1 MSSKTSVGQR
11 LNFLNASA
19 AIKRAGMNPGKAVLS
34 SSYLRLETLIN
45 ATSSPTNLRFD
56 VLVNENTQ
64 QATFP
69 TQQKL
74 NLQDAFV
81 CSSIGLY
88 LGCPATTTDSTFRLL
103 SYPSVGNILGTAG
116 NFQAA
121 QAAAAQVIYNG
132 YLSLTINQRTIL
144 PYWDLARHLDIP
156 QTQAAAVVAS
166 NTAAPATPNFW
177 HFTDDFF
184 DGGDSAQY
192 PCEPN
197 IIFSGA
203 KKHDL
208 TVTLPSGIPTT
219 SLPANGIRVVL
230 LLRGILAQ
238 NVTSVN

>member
-45 ATSSPTNLRFD
+45 STSSSTNLRFD

-88 LGCPATTTDSTFRLL
+88 LGCPASLTDSNFRLL
-103 SYPSVGNILGTAG
+103 SYPSVGNISGTAA
-116 NFQAA
+116 NFTAA

-144 PYWDLARHLDIP
+144 PYWDVARHLDIP
-156 QTQAAAVVAS
+156 QTQASAVSATT
-166 NTAAPATPNFW
+166 TAPTAPIHLN
-177 HFTDDFF
+177 DDLF
-184 DGGDSAQY
+184 DGGDMGQY

-208 TVTLPSGIPTT
+208 TLTLPSGIPTA
-219 SLPANGIRVVL
+219 SLPTNGIRVVL

>member
-45 ATSSPTNLRFD
+45 STSSSTNLRFD

-103 SYPSVGNILGTAG
+103 SYPSVGNILGTAA
-116 NFQAA
+116 NFTAA

-156 QTQAAAVVAS
+156 ETQAAAVSA
-166 NTAAPATPNFW
+166 TATAPTAPIHLN
-177 HFTDDFF
+177 DDFF

-208 TVTLPSGIPTT
+208 TVTLPSGIPTA
-219 SLPANGIRVVL
+219 SLPTNGIRVVL

>member
-1 MSSKTSVGQR
+1 MSNKTSVGQR

-45 ATSSPTNLRFD
+45 STSSSTNLRFD

-88 LGCPATTTDSTFRLL
+88 LGCPSGLTDTTFRLL
-103 SYPSVGNILGTAG
+103 SYPSVGNISGTAA
-116 NFQAA
+116 NFTAA

-156 QTQAAAVVAS
+156 LTQASAVTGTT
-166 NTAAPATPNFW
+166 TAPTAPIHLN
-177 HFTDDFF
+177 DDFF
-184 DGGDSAQY
+184 DGGDTAQY

-208 TVTLPSGIPTT
+208 TITLPSGIATA
-219 SLPANGIRVVL
+219 SLPTNGIRVVL

>member
-45 ATSSPTNLRFD
+45 ATSSSTNLRFD

-88 LGCPATTTDSTFRLL
+88 LGCPASLTDSTFRLL
-103 SYPSVGNILGTAG
+103 SYPSVGNILGAAG
-116 NFQAA
+116 NFTAPF
-121 QAAAAQVIYNG
+121 AAAAQVIYNG
-132 YLSLTINQRTIL
+132 FLSLTINQRTIL

-156 QTQAAAVVAS
+156 QTQAAAV
-166 NTAAPATPNFW
+166 TATATVPTGSIHLN
-177 HFTDDFF
+177 DDYF
-184 DGGDSAQY
+184 DGGDTAQY

-208 TVTLPSGIPTT
+208 TLTLPSGIPTT

>member
-45 ATSSPTNLRFD
+45 STSSSTNLRFD

-81 CSSIGLY
+81 CSSVGLY
-88 LGCPATTTDSTFRLL
+88 LGCPASLTDTTFRLL
-103 SYPSVGNILGTAG
+103 SYPSVGNISGTAH
-116 NFQAA
+116 NFTAA

-156 QTQAAAVVAS
+156 QTQAAAVAATT
-166 NTAAPATPNFW
+166 TAPTAPIHLN
-177 HFTDDFF
+177 DDFF
-184 DGGDSAQY
+184 DGGDSGQY

-208 TVTLPSGIPTT
+208 TVTLPSGIPTA
-219 SLPANGIRVVL
+219 SLPTNGIRVVL

>member
-1 MSSKTSVGQR
+1 MSNKTSVGQR

-19 AIKRAGMNPGKAVLS
+19 AIKRAGLNPGRAVLS
-34 SSYLRLETLIN
+34 PSYLRLETLIN
-45 ATSSPTNLRFD
+45 ASSSPTNLRFD

-64 QATFP
+64 QFTFP

-88 LGCPATTTDSTFRLL
+88 LGCPASNTDSTFRLL
-103 SYPSVGNILGTAG
+103 TYPSVGNISGTAA
-116 NFQAA
+116 NFTAA

-132 YLSLTINQRTIL
+132 FMSLTINQRTIL

-156 QTQAAAVVAS
+156 RTQASAVSATAVAP
-166 NTAAPATPNFW
+166 TAPIHLN
-177 HFTDDFF
+177 DDALDLGN
-184 DGGDSAQY
+184 DGQY

-203 KKHDL
+203 KKHEL
-208 TVTLPSGIPTT
+208 TITLPSAVASYPT
-219 SLPANGIRVVL
+219 NGIRVVL

>member
-45 ATSSPTNLRFD
+45 NTSSSTNLRFD

-103 SYPSVGNILGTAG
+103 SYPSVGNILGTAA
-116 NFQAA
+116 NFTAA

-156 QTQAAAVVAS
+156 QTQAAAVAATT
-166 NTAAPATPNFW
+166 TAPTAPIHLN
-177 HFTDDFF
+177 DDFF

-208 TVTLPSGIPTT
+208 TITLPSAVSAFPT
-219 SLPANGIRVVL
+219 NGIRVVL